1 MEVHSLTMY
10 VTGFFG
16 SGSEAHG
23 GVVSLAGTG
32 TFLTDVRLHANS
44 MAGLETRSIPNRGR
58 VAYWDHFS
66 LGILVSLANA
76 RNFEVADNYL
86 CSEFQIFDTECE
98 MPGAAFGLIR
108 RNKIWNG
115 AEVYRWCQANQM
127 IFEQNECV
135 SVSNNGGGGDI
146 ANYGEVPS
154 SSHLWIAE
162 NSIRWTWGS
171 DREVTTFDG
180 GGSGYT
186 GYHDAQHYGTSA
198 DHRPTIVLST
208 PTLDKDPSI
217 YPGWALFVLDGPG
230 AGQYR
235 RIVQARSCTELV
247 LDSQFVGVVPHA
259 SLLQMAPMRGQVIM
273 FKNYI
278 ADTGVLQFY
287 GQAMESIVAQHT
299 HERTDGFISIGT
311 VEGTYDDFHRN
322 CSTASCQFG
331 VNLQLQFL
339 DNTVTESNHMWI
351 WNQKQS
357 QGEGNW
363 DWHNMYNEYSFVAV
377 GRNVLKSQWDGP
389 MARNLV
395 YRRNRVVGYGGFGIS
410 DKTTDVILE
419 SCDVVNTTV
428 GIHIN
433 ESTTNVMTRNNS
445 VSNAIETGDVVLHN
459 DVVGLVA
466 K

>member
-1 MEVHSLTMY
+1 
-10 VTGFFG
+10 
-16 SGSEAHG
+16 
-23 GVVSLAGTG
+23 VVSSESGKKTHRLRHFILKTI
-32 TFLTDVRLHANS
+32 FLPRQARDTHRKS
-44 MAGLETRSIPNRGR
+44 STRD
-58 VAYWDHFS
+58 AFF
-66 LGILVSLANA
+66 L
-76 RNFEVADNYL
+76 
-86 CSEFQIFDTECE
+86 QI
-98 MPGAAFGLIR
+98 
-108 RNKIWNG
+108 
-115 AEVYRWCQANQM
+115 
-127 IFEQNECV
+127 IFEFNECV
-135 SVSNNGGGGDI
+135 SVTNNGGGGDI

-154 SSHLWIAE
+154 STHLWIAD
-162 NSIRWTWGS
+162 NSIHWTWGS

-186 GYHDAQHYGTSA
+186 GYHESQHYGTAA
-198 DHRPTIVLST
+198 DRRPAIVLSM
-208 PTLDKDPSI
+208 PTLSTDANI
-217 YPGWALFVLDGPG
+217 YPGWAIFVLDGPG

-235 RIVQARSCTELV
+235 RIVQAHSRTELV
-247 LDSQFVGVVPHA
+247 LDSLFVGVVPDA
-259 SLLQMAPMRGQVIM
+259 SLFQIVPMRGQVIM
-273 FKNYI
+273 FRNNI

-287 GQAMESIVAQHT
+287 GQAMESIVAQHR

-311 VEGTYDDFHRN
+311 CEGTYDHLDRN

-357 QGEGNW
+357 QGEGSW
-363 DWHNMYNEYSFVAV
+363 DWHHMYNDYSFVAV
-377 GRNVLKSQWDGP
+377 GRNVLKSFWDGP
-389 MARNLV
+389 MSRNLV

-445 VSNAIETGDVVLHN
+445 VSVSDTMG
-459 DVVGLVA
+459 GR
-466 K
+466 